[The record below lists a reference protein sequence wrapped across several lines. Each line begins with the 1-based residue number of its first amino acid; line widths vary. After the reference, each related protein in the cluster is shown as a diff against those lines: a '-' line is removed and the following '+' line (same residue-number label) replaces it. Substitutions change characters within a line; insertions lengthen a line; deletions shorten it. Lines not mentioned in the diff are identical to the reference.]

1 MLVTGEAV
9 VLDLRPASFAI
20 RALSYLLDGA
30 IMVAIQVLV
39 MLPLAFSADTA
50 GLDDGFIA
58 AGLVLAAIL
67 AFIGYP
73 VLCELLMHGR
83 SVGRLATGTR
93 VVRSDGGPVHMRQ
106 SLLRALMA
114 MLEIWSFSG
123 ALAFVVAMIDPRSR
137 RLGDMLAGTWVVQER
152 LRAPMPT
159 RYSVPPSLEQWART
173 SDVGRLPLLLAQ
185 DIRSHLPRV
194 AGMNATSRRELG
206 RDLVR
211 QVMPFVA
218 PGPPPGTDPEL
229 FLQALLAVRSDKDE
243 QRLRAADARSR
254 ELAADVR
261 RMPFGS

>member
-1 MLVTGEAV
+1 
-9 VLDLRPASFAI
+9 
-20 RALSYLLDGA
+20 
-30 IMVAIQVLV
+30 
-39 MLPLAFSADTA
+39 
-50 GLDDGFIA
+50 
-58 AGLVLAAIL
+58 
-67 AFIGYP
+67 
-73 VLCELLMHGR
+73 
-83 SVGRLATGTR
+83 
-93 VVRSDGGPVHMRQ
+93 MRQ